1 MNFDNIDDN
10 QNIKYQHRGIKEI
23 LKSLLET
30 PIGIHQI
37 FVYPNID
44 ILREIYFHYIK
55 RLLDNNNEIII
66 FLPYYETAES
76 VKKVLSSFSINY
88 NNYNNYNNNSIDQ
101 DKYKDKKDTVI
112 EDVNRYI
119 NNGSLVIIDADKAFS
134 NVQEVETITRTND
147 QIDKDNTITHTNSSN
162 TNNKNNFL
170 SLVRM
175 SLYHINKLRKE
186 GITIIA
192 DYGFIYNNNKKD
204 KFEDL
209 LELEKSIPYF
219 FESIK
224 IRQIC
229 LYNQNDFFHRFT
241 KQQKKEILDL
251 HSRSIIMMD

>member
-1 MNFDNIDDN
+1 MTFDNIDDI
-10 QNIKYQHRGIKEI
+10 QNIEYQNRGIKEI

-44 ILREIYFHYIK
+44 MLRKLYFHYIK
-55 RLLDNNNEIII
+55 SLLDNNNEIII

-76 VKKVLSSFSINY
+76 VKKVLSSFSIDY
-88 NNYNNYNNNSIDQ
+88 NNDIIDQ
-101 DKYKDKKDTVI
+101 NKYIDKKDTVI

-119 NNGSLVIIDADKAFS
+119 NNGSLVIIDSEKAFS
-134 NVQEVETITRTND
+134 NAQEIETITKTND
-147 QIDKDNTITHTNSSN
+147 QIDKDNTITHANSSN
-162 TNNKNNFL
+162 PNRNNNFL

-175 SLYHINKLRKE
+175 SLYQINKLRKE

-192 DYGFIYNNNKKD
+192 DYGFIYNNNKKE
-204 KFEDL
+204 KFENL
-209 LELEKSIPYF
+209 IELEKSIPYF
-219 FESIK
+219 FDNIK

-229 LYNQNDFFHRFT
+229 LYNQKDFFHKFT

-251 HSRSIIMMD
+251 HSRTIIMMD

>member
-1 MNFDNIDDN
+1 MTFDNIDDI
-10 QNIKYQHRGIKEI
+10 QNIEYQNRGIKEI

-44 ILREIYFHYIK
+44 MLRKLYFHYIK
-55 RLLDNNNEIII
+55 SLLDNNNEIII

-76 VKKVLSSFSINY
+76 VKKVLSSFSIDY
-88 NNYNNYNNNSIDQ
+88 NNDIIDQ
-101 DKYKDKKDTVI
+101 NKYIDKKDTVI

-119 NNGSLVIIDADKAFS
+119 NNGSLVIIDSEKAFS
-134 NVQEVETITRTND
+134 NAQEIETITKTND
-147 QIDKDNTITHTNSSN
+147 QIDKDNTITHANSSN
-162 TNNKNNFL
+162 TNRNNNFL

-175 SLYHINKLRKE
+175 SLYQINKLRKE

-192 DYGFIYNNNKKD
+192 DYGFIYNNNKKE
-204 KFEDL
+204 KFENL
-209 LELEKSIPYF
+209 IELEKSIPYF
-219 FESIK
+219 FDNIK

-229 LYNQNDFFHRFT
+229 LYNQKDFFHKFT

-251 HSRSIIMMD
+251 HSRTIIMMD

>member
-1 MNFDNIDDN
+1 MTFDNIDDI
-10 QNIKYQHRGIKEI
+10 QNIEYQNRGIKEI

-44 ILREIYFHYIK
+44 MLRKLYFHYIK
-55 RLLDNNNEIII
+55 SLLDNNNEIII

-76 VKKVLSSFSINY
+76 VKKVLSSFSIDY
-88 NNYNNYNNNSIDQ
+88 NNDIIDQ
-101 DKYKDKKDTVI
+101 NKYIDKKDTVI

-119 NNGSLVIIDADKAFS
+119 NNGSLVIIDSEKAFS
-134 NVQEVETITRTND
+134 NAQEIETITKTND
-147 QIDKDNTITHTNSSN
+147 QIDKDNTITHANSSN
-162 TNNKNNFL
+162 TNRNNNFL

-175 SLYHINKLRKE
+175 SLYQINKLRKE

-204 KFEDL
+204 KFENL
-209 LELEKSIPYF
+209 IELEKSIPYF
-219 FESIK
+219 FDNIK

-229 LYNQNDFFHRFT
+229 LYNQKDFFHKFT
-241 KQQKKEILDL
+241 KQQKKEVLDL
-251 HSRSIIMMD
+251 HSRTIIMID

>member
-1 MNFDNIDDN
+1 MNFDNIDDI
-10 QNIKYQHRGIKEI
+10 QNIEYQNRGIKEI

-44 ILREIYFHYIK
+44 MLRKLYFHYIK
-55 RLLDNNNEIII
+55 SLLDNNNEIII

-76 VKKVLSSFSINY
+76 VKKVLSSFSIDY
-88 NNYNNYNNNSIDQ
+88 NNDIIDQ
-101 DKYKDKKDTVI
+101 NKYIDKKDTVI

-119 NNGSLVIIDADKAFS
+119 NNGSLVIIDSEKAFS
-134 NVQEVETITRTND
+134 NAQEIETITKTND
-147 QIDKDNTITHTNSSN
+147 QIDKDNTITHANSSN
-162 TNNKNNFL
+162 TNRNNNFL

-175 SLYHINKLRKE
+175 SLYQINKLRKE

-204 KFEDL
+204 KFENL
-209 LELEKSIPYF
+209 IELEKSIPYF
-219 FESIK
+219 FDNIK

-229 LYNQNDFFHRFT
+229 LYNQKDFFHKFT

-251 HSRSIIMMD
+251 HSRTIIMMD

>member
-1 MNFDNIDDN
+1 MNFDNIDDI
-10 QNIKYQHRGIKEI
+10 QNIEYQNRGIKEI

-44 ILREIYFHYIK
+44 MLRKLYFHYIK
-55 RLLDNNNEIII
+55 SLLDNNNEIII

-76 VKKVLSSFSINY
+76 VKKVLSSFSIDY
-88 NNYNNYNNNSIDQ
+88 NNDDIIDQ
-101 DKYKDKKDTVI
+101 NKYIDKKDTVI

-119 NNGSLVIIDADKAFS
+119 NNGSLVIIDSEKAFS
-134 NVQEVETITRTND
+134 NAQEIETITKTND
-147 QIDKDNTITHTNSSN
+147 QIDKDNTITHANSSN
-162 TNNKNNFL
+162 TNRNNNFL
-170 SLVRM
+170 SLIRM
-175 SLYHINKLRKE
+175 SLYQINKLRKE

-204 KFEDL
+204 KFENL
-209 LELEKSIPYF
+209 IELEKSIPYF
-219 FESIK
+219 FDNIK

-229 LYNQNDFFHRFT
+229 LYNQKDFFHKFT

-251 HSRSIIMMD
+251 HSRTIIMID

>member
-1 MNFDNIDDN
+1 MTFDNIDDI
-10 QNIKYQHRGIKEI
+10 QNIEYQNRGIKEI

-44 ILREIYFHYIK
+44 MLRKLYFHYIK
-55 RLLDNNNEIII
+55 SLLDNNNEIII

-76 VKKVLSSFSINY
+76 VKKVLSSFSIDY
-88 NNYNNYNNNSIDQ
+88 NNDDIIDQ
-101 DKYKDKKDTVI
+101 NKYIDKKDTVI

-119 NNGSLVIIDADKAFS
+119 NNGSLVIIDSEKAFS
-134 NVQEVETITRTND
+134 NAQEIETITKTND
-147 QIDKDNTITHTNSSN
+147 QIDKDNTITHANSSN
-162 TNNKNNFL
+162 TNRNNNFL

-175 SLYHINKLRKE
+175 SLYQINKLRKE

-192 DYGFIYNNNKKD
+192 DYGFIYNNNKKE
-204 KFEDL
+204 KFENL
-209 LELEKSIPYF
+209 IELEKSIPYF
-219 FESIK
+219 FDNIK

-229 LYNQNDFFHRFT
+229 LYNQKDFFHKFT

-251 HSRSIIMMD
+251 HSRTIIMID

>member
-1 MNFDNIDDN
+1 MTFDNIDDI
-10 QNIKYQHRGIKEI
+10 QNIEYQNRGIKEI

-44 ILREIYFHYIK
+44 MLRKLYFHYIK
-55 RLLDNNNEIII
+55 SLLDNNNEIII

-76 VKKVLSSFSINY
+76 VKKVLSSFSIDY
-88 NNYNNYNNNSIDQ
+88 NNDIIDQ
-101 DKYKDKKDTVI
+101 NKYIDKKDTVI

-119 NNGSLVIIDADKAFS
+119 NNGSLVIIDSEKAFS
-134 NVQEVETITRTND
+134 NAQEIETITKTND
-147 QIDKDNTITHTNSSN
+147 QIDKDNPITHANSSN
-162 TNNKNNFL
+162 TNRNNNFL

-175 SLYHINKLRKE
+175 SLYQINKLRKE

-192 DYGFIYNNNKKD
+192 DYGFIYNNNKKE
-204 KFEDL
+204 KFENL
-209 LELEKSIPYF
+209 IELEKSIPYF
-219 FESIK
+219 FDNIK

-229 LYNQNDFFHRFT
+229 LYNQKDFFHKFT

-251 HSRSIIMMD
+251 HSRTIIMID

>member
-1 MNFDNIDDN
+1 MYFDNIDDI
-10 QNIKYQHRGIKEI
+10 QNSKYRHRGIKEI

-44 ILREIYFHYIK
+44 MLREIYFHYIK
-55 RLLDNNNEIII
+55 KLLDNNNEIII

-76 VKKVLSSFSINY
+76 VKKVLSSFSIEY
-88 NNYNNYNNNSIDQ
+88 NNSNIEQN
-101 DKYKDKKDTVI
+101 KYKDKKNTTVI
-112 EDVNRYI
+112 EDINRYI
-119 NNGSLVIIDADKAFS
+119 NNGSLVIIDSEKAFS
-134 NVQEVETITRTND
+134 NVHELETKTNG
-147 QIDKDNTITHTNSSN
+147 QNDKDNIITQANSSN
-162 TNNKNNFL
+162 TNSNNNFL
-170 SLVRM
+170 SLLRM
-175 SLYHINKLRKE
+175 SMYHINKLRKE

-192 DYGFIYNNNKKD
+192 DYGFIYNNNNNKND

-219 FESIK
+219 FDNIK

-229 LYNQNDFFHRFT
+229 LYNQKDFFHKFT

-251 HSRSIIMMD
+251 HSRSIMMMD

>member
-1 MNFDNIDDN
+1 MSFDNIDDR
-10 QNIKYQHRGIKEI
+10 QNTKYQHREINEI

-44 ILREIYFHYIK
+44 ILREIYFHYIE
-55 RLLDNNNEIII
+55 RLLNNNNEIVI

-76 VKKVLSSFSINY
+76 VKKVLSSFSIDY
-88 NNYNNYNNNSIDQ
+88 YNNNNNKSIDLN
-101 DKYKDKKDTVI
+101 KYKDKKNTAIVDI
-112 EDVNRYI
+112 NRYI
-119 NNGSLVIIDADKAFS
+119 NNGSLVIIDSDKAFS
-134 NVQEVETITRTND
+134 NIQEIETITKIND
-147 QIDKDNTITHTNSSN
+147 QIDKDNTITHANSRNTNSN
-162 TNNKNNFL
+162 NNFL
-170 SLVRM
+170 SLLRM
-175 SLYHINKLRKE
+175 STYHINKLRKE

-219 FESIK
+219 FDNIK

-229 LYNQNDFFHRFT
+229 LYNQKDFFHKFT

-251 HSRSIIMMD
+251 HSRSILMVD

>member
-1 MNFDNIDDN
+1 MNFDNTDDI

-37 FVYPNID
+37 FVYPNIEM
-44 ILREIYFHYIK
+44 LREIYFHYIK
-55 RLLDNNNEIII
+55 KLLDNNNEIII

-76 VKKVLSSFSINY
+76 VKKVLSSFSIE
-88 NNYNNYNNNSIDQ
+88 YNNNNNIEQ
-101 DKYKDKKDTVI
+101 NKYKDKKDTTVI
-112 EDVNRYI
+112 EDINRYI
-119 NNGSLVIIDADKAFS
+119 NNGSLVIIDSEKAFS
-134 NVQEVETITRTND
+134 NVHELETKTNG
-147 QIDKDNTITHTNSSN
+147 QSDKDNVITQANSSN
-162 TNNKNNFL
+162 TNSNNNFL
-170 SLVRM
+170 SLLRM
-175 SLYHINKLRKE
+175 SMSQINKLRKE

-192 DYGFIYNNNKKD
+192 DYGFIYNNNNNNNKND

-219 FESIK
+219 FDNIK

-229 LYNQNDFFHRFT
+229 LYNQKDFFHKFT

-251 HSRSIIMMD
+251 HSRSIMMMD

>member
-1 MNFDNIDDN
+1 MTFDNIDDI
-10 QNIKYQHRGIKEI
+10 QNIEYQNRGIKEI

-44 ILREIYFHYIK
+44 MLRKLYFHYIK
-55 RLLDNNNEIII
+55 SLLDNNNEIII

-76 VKKVLSSFSINY
+76 VKKVLSSFSIDY
-88 NNYNNYNNNSIDQ
+88 NNDIIDQ
-101 DKYKDKKDTVI
+101 NKYIDKKDTVI

-119 NNGSLVIIDADKAFS
+119 NNGSLVIIDSEKAFS
-134 NVQEVETITRTND
+134 NAQEIETITKTND
-147 QIDKDNTITHTNSSN
+147 QIDKDNTITHANSSN
-162 TNNKNNFL
+162 TNRNNNFL

-175 SLYHINKLRKE
+175 SLYQINKLRKE

-192 DYGFIYNNNKKD
+192 DYGFIYNNNKKE
-204 KFEDL
+204 KFENL
-209 LELEKSIPYF
+209 IELEKSIPYF
-219 FESIK
+219 FDNIK

-229 LYNQNDFFHRFT
+229 LYNQKDFFHKFT

-251 HSRSIIMMD
+251 HSRTIIMID